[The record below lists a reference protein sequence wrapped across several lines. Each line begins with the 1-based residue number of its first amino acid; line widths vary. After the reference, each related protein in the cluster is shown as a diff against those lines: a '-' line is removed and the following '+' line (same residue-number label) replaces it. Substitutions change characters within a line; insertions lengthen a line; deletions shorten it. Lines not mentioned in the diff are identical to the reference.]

1 MALVSTALQQE
12 ISEDKTIVTDYI
24 HPHSLNNGI
33 PTAQIPTPKLGGDFP
48 IDDAVRKGTLSI
60 DNDKS

>member
-1 MALVSTALQQE
+1 MATATQTLLRE

-33 PTAQIPTPKLGGDFP
+33 PTDEIPTPKLGGDFTV
-48 IDDAVRKGTLSI
+48 DEAVHEGQLAP
-60 DNDKS
+60 D